1 MIKAL
6 AHVCFTVRDLEAS
19 EAFYRKQLGLAPGFD
34 FINDQGERFGV
45 YLHLAD
51 RSFLELF
58 QGEADKPAAGQSYR
72 HFCLEVDDLEAE
84 VARLR
89 AAGVEVTDPHLGS
102 DHSWQAWLSD
112 PDGNRIE
119 LHCYTPESKQGPLL
133 ESR

>member
-1 MIKAL
+1 L
-6 AHVCFTVRDLEAS
+6 AV
-19 EAFYRKQLGLAPGFD
+19 GLAPGFD

-72 HFCLEVDDLEAE
+72 HFCLEMDDLEAE

-89 AAGVEVTDPHLGS
+89 AAGVQVTDPHLGS
-102 DHSWQAWLSD
+102 DHGKPGTVTYFPVTTREHSAAATGR
-112 PDGNRIE
+112 GNR
-119 LHCYTPESKQGPLL
+119 
-133 ESR
+133 